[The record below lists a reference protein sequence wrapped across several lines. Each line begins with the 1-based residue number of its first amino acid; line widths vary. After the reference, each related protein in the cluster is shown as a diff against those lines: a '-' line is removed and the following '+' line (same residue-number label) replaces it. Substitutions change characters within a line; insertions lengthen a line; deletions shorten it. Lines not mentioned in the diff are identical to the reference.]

1 MFFLLKRVYHKVN
14 DLSRGKW
21 ENFGKIL
28 SGKILE
34 NFKLCEDIFWKKF
47 MMNYGEKFLKIDI
60 KFSWKFGLKI
70 SLKSGLKMVWK
81 WSKKLSK
88 KWFKIYQKICWKV
101 L

>member
-1 MFFLLKRVYHKVN
+1 MICQEV
-14 DLSRGKW
+14 SR
-21 ENFGKIL
+21 ENFGKFL

-34 NFKLCEDIFWKKF
+34 NFKLCEKIFWKNLWWIAAK
-47 MMNYGEKFLKIDI
+47 KFLKIDI

-81 WSKKLSK
+81 RSKKLSK